1 MWSSHG
7 CDTLVLYLVRPRV
20 ARRRVG
26 RRASRVVPSQ
36 AMSASHLRTT
46 RVRRG
51 FALLAVSTVV
61 GTATLLACSDDDG
74 TSADDG
80 LPTSSVYVPA
90 EAAAQDPPPPGVTAH
105 PPEQFPAP
113 TPTPKDS
120 GASDSGGGT
129 PKDSGSPDA

>member
-1 MWSSHG
+1 
-7 CDTLVLYLVRPRV
+7 
-20 ARRRVG
+20 
-26 RRASRVVPSQ
+26 
-36 AMSASHLRTT
+36 MSASHLRTT

-80 LPTSSVYVPA
+80 LPTRSVYVPA
-90 EAAAQDPPPPGVTAH
+90 EAGVTAH